1 MRRSLFLV
9 GALVPFLT
17 LSLSAGPARAQT
29 GPASQSTGRAAP
41 ADGQPTPRP
50 RRTGLLIGGLATL
63 GISYTLSAAAG
74 IAALE
79 SGSGGT
85 LCNTNNGTC
94 VGTSS
99 PEGRA
104 LLIPVVGPWLAMR
117 NIREVPIL
125 AFLGIAQ
132 ATGVAL
138 TIAGI
143 VRYSA
148 DGADARALGETAGA
162 RRAQSLPSGFI
173 SFGVLPTRDGAFGFL
188 SGRI

>member
-1 MRRSLFLV
+1 
-9 GALVPFLT
+9 
-17 LSLSAGPARAQT
+17 
-29 GPASQSTGRAAP
+29 
-41 ADGQPTPRP
+41 
-50 RRTGLLIGGLATL
+50 LATL